1 MKIVLIFR
9 PSEHHN
15 NSLTVVFGL
24 ALTQII
30 DVVNDLKQFCCFYIE
45 NSLIKRM
52 KETRS

>member
-1 MKIVLIFR
+1 MKTVLIFR

-30 DVVNDLKQFCCFYIE
+30 DVVSKSVKTIYGAVH
-45 NSLIKRM
+45 K
-52 KETRS
+52 